1 MVRHMEAGAKMER
14 AMRTAVIISF
24 ALTVGAIAHG
34 AAGDDPDHA
43 VSTAPVF
50 YKDVLPLLERHC
62 QSCHRPGEAAPMAF
76 LDYQGTRPWAK
87 AMKQAVVTRTM
98 PPWFADPHVGK
109 FSNDRSLP
117 ESAIRTIAAWVDAG
131 APEGVRGKISEVGG
145 WVDGWTI
152 GKPDI
157 IFEMPVSIEIPA
169 SGTQPY
175 QYVIVPTGLTRDTW
189 VRQAE
194 ARAGDRAHTH
204 HIVVSIREPDSPW
217 MRREPVGVPF
227 MSKPGD
233 DGGVGAQGEF
243 LTGYGPGS
251 MPETLAPGQAKL
263 IKAGSDLVFQLHY
276 TANGIPGSDRSR
288 VGLILASEK
297 PRERVLMM
305 AAANIRFVIPPG
317 DPDAIVEARVKL
329 YREATLVSLLPHMH
343 LRGKSFEFRAIYPN
357 GEKETLLS
365 VPRYDFDWQLSYY
378 LDRPKRMPAGTII
391 EGMAHFDNSPNNP
404 RNPDSSRAVRFGD
417 QNWDEMMI
425 GYFEAAVAPELT
437 ARDVLVRP

>member
-1 MVRHMEAGAKMER
+1 MR
-14 AMRTAVIISF
+14 A
-24 ALTVGAIAHG
+24 AIAFSLDLMVTV
-34 AAGDDPDHA
+34 AFATAFTPVARADDRPDPT
-43 VSTAPVF
+43 STSPVF

-62 QSCHRPGEAAPMAF
+62 QSCHRSGEAAPMAF

-131 APEGVRGKISEVGG
+131 APEGIRAGG
-145 WVDGWTI
+145 LQEGRWTDGWTI

-157 IFEMPVSIEIPA
+157 VFEMPTPVTIPL

-175 QYVIVPTGLTRDTW
+175 QYVIVPTGFTQDTW
-189 VRQAE
+189 VRLAE

-217 MRREPVGVPF
+217 LRREPMGVPF
-227 MSKPGD
+227 VSKPGD

-276 TANGIPGSDRSR
+276 TANGIAGSDRSR
-288 VGLILASEK
+288 VGLILANEK

-305 AAANIRFVIPPG
+305 AAANVRFVIPPG

-365 VPRYDFDWQLSYY
+365 VPRYDFNWQLSYY

-391 EGMAHFDNSPNNP
+391 EGVAHFDNSPNNP
-404 RNPDSSRAVRFGD
+404 LNPDSSRAVRFGD

-425 GYFEAAVAPELT
+425 GYFEVAVSPELT
-437 ARDVLVRP
+437 ARDLLVRPE